1 MDKNKK
7 EKFSISIILIWILT
21 AIAVGLALISLIG
34 LIISRNQKVKKSFLE
49 TIKDKT
55 GIEIQDIKISSFPL
69 TYIADLEIK
78 GAKFGNLYINQIS
91 ISLPKKI
98 VLKKLEVGNDFISD
112 EIKIVGNR
120 IELNKSKFIII
131 KSSKKTE
138 IPDLKILC
146 EIKEKL
152 FQSKTW
158 DIFLFS
164 QDFIGINVIANDSE
178 IIEENFKANIEKISA
193 NIKHGTINGEAKGK
207 ISISNLGLIGKVNAK
222 KKEDEII
229 DTDLKFFSYTEIF
242 GGGGEISFYSEIFS
256 GSIDFSFFL
265 CKESELEFKAKSE
278 ISFGISN
285 QDIEAD
291 GNILSKIEGKLK
303 DKKISLDISFNMQSE
318 NLKIYQENIGKAFIS
333 GEARIHEGKIYGSGE
348 LKVDAIEKLEFSSEY
363 SPKDKKGN
371 INFFSSI
378 DLSKSRILKKSEGK
392 IKLSGKIGFPDI
404 KGKFDVDAKNGEIEN
419 ILKIQRTLGSIDIEN
434 GILKI
439 SAVAYNEESK
449 LIIKGNFNPKNLE
462 ASAKIEVAKSKLSD
476 LLKMIN
482 VDVPFDSYVKSDD
495 LKFDLYKN
503 TIKLDGNAYAENF
516 EIISEKIRCANANI
530 KTEIDFEG
538 NYSVKIEGVGFDG
551 VIICPEYY
559 PDLENNELSKASKF
573 SFDATVNKKIID
585 VSLEGLYN
593 LEDLDIT
600 PFKMRGKAEFKGKVI
615 RNHKNIESSIDIK
628 SENFKIEDYMV
639 SSSCVIGKIE
649 YRENKVFVSGE
660 TCENFLFDIAY
671 NPKKEEIFGEI
682 KKSDTEIKFLGDQIQ
697 AKGDIKTLAEIVPL
711 LSGNEGLFLA
721 NYKIKE
727 KRGDISF
734 SSPKFLIGNFILT
747 DLKASSQ
754 IKENSLD
761 FKANAKYLE
770 EELEAEGKYNLKN
783 KDIDLKINLKGF
795 AGIPLKGDIKV
806 AGNILSPYVSGNLT
820 VENVD
825 LTEKTIAKV
834 RSYIKYGGEVELDEK
849 FELKEEEH
857 ERKPNKGEK
866 RGTINLVLNMKNIS
880 TKYDIIST
888 NLSGRIHVHG
898 NLDSPKVSGI
908 LEIKDGS
915 AQIAEVEF
923 KQIKGIGIIEGEK
936 VFLNIQGQAEVITFE
951 NEKYQINIRM
961 IGNLESLNFH
971 LTSKPSLPQSDIMC
985 ILVLLRKCKSVEDYK
1000 GVLEVAVYR
1009 GLYLISK
1016 KLEENI
1022 GIEST
1027 KARPFFTPTEFGFIG
1042 KTYGLN
1048 FTFSHNVFEGVNKFS
1063 LSREISDSVFMTLG
1077 WDNKKYGYSLLGNI
1091 GNLGLDL
1098 KTIRRF

>member
-1 MDKNKK
+1 VDKNKK
-7 EKFSISIILIWILT
+7 EKFPISIIFIWILT

-34 LIISRNQKVKKSFLE
+34 LIISKNQKVKKSFLN

-78 GAKFGNLYINQIS
+78 QAKFGNLHINQIS

-98 VLKKLEVGNDFISD
+98 VLKKLELGNDFISE
-112 EIKIVGNR
+112 EIKINGNK
-120 IELNKSKFIII
+120 IELNNSKLII
-131 KSSKKTE
+131 KSSEKSE

-146 EIKEKL
+146 EIKEKIS
-152 FQSKTW
+152 QSKIW

-164 QDFIGINVIANDSE
+164 QNFIGFNINANNSEVIE
-178 IIEENFKANIEKISA
+178 KNFKANIQKISA
-193 NIKHGTINGEAKGK
+193 NVEQATINGEAKGK
-207 ISISNLGLIGKVNAK
+207 ISISNLGLIEKEK
-222 KKEDEII
+222 KRENEII
-229 DTDLKFFSYTEIF
+229 DANLKFFSYIESF
-242 GGGGEISFYSEIFS
+242 GGGGEISFNSEIFS
-256 GSIDFSFFL
+256 GSTDFSFFL
-265 CKESELEFKAKSE
+265 CKEAELEFKAKSD
-278 ISFGISN
+278 ISFGISK
-285 QDIEAD
+285 QDIELD
-291 GNILSKIEGKLK
+291 GNILSKLEGKLK
-303 DKKISLDISFNMQSE
+303 DKKISLDISFNVQSE
-318 NLKIYQENIGKAFIS
+318 NLKIYQENIGEVFFS
-333 GEARIHEGKIYGSGE
+333 GEAHIREDKIYGSGE
-348 LKVDAIEKLEFSSEY
+348 LKADAIEKLEFSSEY

-378 DLSKSRILKKSEGK
+378 DLSKSKILKKSDGK
-392 IKLSGKIGFPDI
+392 IKLSGKIGFPYI
-404 KGKFDVDAKNGEIEN
+404 KGKLDVDAKDSEIEN
-419 ILKIQRTLGSIDIEN
+419 IFKIQRTLGNIDIEN
-434 GILKI
+434 GILQI
-439 SAVAYNEESK
+439 SAFTYNEESK
-449 LIIKGNFNPKNLE
+449 FIIKGNFNPKNLE
-462 ASAKIEVAKSKLSD
+462 ASAKIQVAKSKLSD
-476 LLKMIN
+476 LLKTIN
-482 VDVPFDSYVKSDD
+482 VDVPFDGYVKSDNIR
-495 LKFDLYKN
+495 FNLYKN
-503 TIKLDGNAYAENF
+503 TIKLDGIAYTENF

-530 KTEIDFEG
+530 KTEVDFEG
-538 NYSVKIEGVGFDG
+538 NYNVKIAGVGFDG

-559 PDLENNELSKASKF
+559 SDFENNELSKASKVF
-573 SFDATVNKKIID
+573 FDATVNQKIID

-593 LEDLDIT
+593 LEDIDIT

-615 RNHKNIESSIDIK
+615 SDHKNIESSIDMK
-628 SENFKIEDYMV
+628 SEDFQIEDYAV

-649 YRENKVFVSGE
+649 YKENKVFISGQ

-682 KKSDTEIKFLGDQIQ
+682 KKDDTEIKFLGDQIQ
-697 AKGDIKTLAEIVPL
+697 AKGEIKTLSEIVPL
-711 LSGNEGLFLA
+711 ISGNEGSFLA

-727 KRGDISF
+727 KKGDISL
-734 SSPKFLIGNFILT
+734 SAPKFLIGNFILT

-754 IKENSLD
+754 IKENILD

-806 AGNILSPYVSGNLT
+806 AGNISSPYVSGNFT

-825 LTEKTIAKV
+825 LTEKTLAKI
-834 RSYIKYGGEVELDEK
+834 RSYLKYGGESSEK
-849 FELKEEEH
+849 FDRKEEEQ
-857 ERKPNKGEK
+857 ERESNEGKKQ
-866 RGTINLVLNMKNIS
+866 GTINLVLNMKNVS
-880 TKYDIIST
+880 LKYDIIST
-888 NLSGRIHVHG
+888 NLSGRIHVYG

-915 AQIAEVEF
+915 VPIAEVEF
-923 KQIKGIGIIEGEK
+923 KQIKGMGIIEGEK

-971 LTSKPSLPQSDIMC
+971 LTSKPSLPQNDIMC

-1022 GIEST
+1022 GIAST
-1027 KARPFFTPTEFGFIG
+1027 NARPFFTPTEFGIMG
-1042 KTYGLN
+1042 KAYGLN
-1048 FTFSHNVFEGVNKFS
+1048 FTFSQNIFEGVNKFS
-1063 LSREISDSVFMTLG
+1063 LSREISDNIFTTLS
-1077 WDNKKYGYSLLGNI
+1077 WDNKKYGYSLLGNV
-1091 GNLGLDL
+1091 GNFGLDV

>member
-1 MDKNKK
+1 VDKNKK
-7 EKFSISIILIWILT
+7 EKFPISIIFIWILT

-34 LIISRNQKVKKSFLE
+34 LIISKNQKVKKSFLN

-69 TYIADLEIK
+69 TYIADLDIQGIK
-78 GAKFGNLYINQIS
+78 IAKSNIYINQIL

-98 VLKKLEVGNDFISD
+98 VLKKLELGNDFIS
-112 EIKIVGNR
+112 EELKINGNK
-120 IELNKSKFIII
+120 IELNNSKLII
-131 KSSKKTE
+131 KSSEKSE

-146 EIKEKL
+146 EIKEKIS
-152 FQSKTW
+152 QSKIW

-164 QDFIGINVIANDSE
+164 QNLIGFNINANNSEVIE
-178 IIEENFKANIEKISA
+178 KNFKANIQKISA
-193 NIKHGTINGEAKGK
+193 NVEQATINGEAKGK
-207 ISISNLGLIGKVNAK
+207 ISISNLGLIEKEK
-222 KKEDEII
+222 KRENEII
-229 DTDLKFFSYTEIF
+229 DANLKFFSYIESF
-242 GGGGEISFYSEIFS
+242 GGGGEIIFKSETLS
-256 GSIDFSFFL
+256 GSTDFSFFL
-265 CKESELEFKAKSE
+265 CKEVELEFKAKSD
-278 ISFGISN
+278 ISFGISK
-285 QDIEAD
+285 QDIELD
-291 GNILSKIEGKLK
+291 GNILAKLEGKLK
-303 DKKISLDISFNMQSE
+303 DKKISLDISFNVQSE
-318 NLKIYQENIGKAFIS
+318 NLKIYQENIGEVFLS
-333 GEARIHEGKIYGSGE
+333 GEAHIREDKIYGSGE
-348 LKVDAIEKLEFSSEY
+348 LKSDAIEKLEFSSEY

-378 DLSKSRILKKSEGK
+378 DLSKSKILKKSDGK
-392 IKLSGKIGFPDI
+392 IKLSGKIGFPYI
-404 KGKFDVDAKNGEIEN
+404 KGKLDVDAKDSEIEN
-419 ILKIQRTLGSIDIEN
+419 IFKIQRTLGNIDIEN

-449 LIIKGNFNPKNLE
+449 FIIKGNFNPKNLE

-476 LLKMIN
+476 LLKTIN
-482 VDVPFDSYVKSDD
+482 VDVPFDGYVKSDD
-495 LKFDLYKN
+495 LKFNLYKN
-503 TIKLDGNAYAENF
+503 KVKINSYAYGENF

-530 KTEIDFEG
+530 KTEVDFEG
-538 NYSVKIEGVGFDG
+538 NYNVKIEGVGFDG

-559 PDLENNELSKASKF
+559 SDFENSELSKASKF
-573 SFDATVNKKIID
+573 FFDATINQKTID

-593 LEDLDIT
+593 LEDIDIT

-615 RNHKNIESSIDIK
+615 SDHKNIESSIDIK
-628 SENFKIEDYMV
+628 SENFKIEDYAV

-649 YRENKVFVSGE
+649 YKENKVFVSGE

-682 KKSDTEIKFLGDQIQ
+682 KKGETEIKFLGDQIQ
-697 AKGDIKTLAEIVPL
+697 AKGEIKTLSEIIPL
-711 LSGNEGLFLA
+711 ISGNEGSFFA

-727 KRGDISF
+727 KKGDISL
-734 SSPKFLIGNFILT
+734 SAPKFLIGNFILT

-754 IKENSLD
+754 IKENILD

-806 AGNILSPYVSGNLT
+806 AGNISSPYVSGNLT
-820 VENVD
+820 IENVD
-825 LTEKTIAKV
+825 LTEKTLAKI
-834 RSYIKYGGEVELDEK
+834 RSYLKYGGESSEK
-849 FELKEEEH
+849 FDRKEEEQ
-857 ERKPNKGEK
+857 ERESNEGKKQ
-866 RGTINLVLNMKNIS
+866 GTINLVLNMKNVS
-880 TKYDIIST
+880 LKYDIIST
-888 NLSGRIHVHG
+888 NLSGRIHVYG

-915 AQIAEVEF
+915 VPIAEVEF
-923 KQIKGIGIIEGEK
+923 KQIKGMGIIEGEK
-936 VFLNIQGQAEVITFE
+936 LFLNIQGQAEVITFE

-971 LTSKPSLPQSDIMC
+971 LTSKPSLPQNDIMC

-1022 GIEST
+1022 GIAST
-1027 KARPFFTPTEFGFIG
+1027 NARPFFTPTEFGIMG
-1042 KTYGLN
+1042 KAYGLN
-1048 FTFSHNVFEGVNKFS
+1048 FTFSQNIFEGVNKFS
-1063 LSREISDSVFMTLG
+1063 LSREISDNIFTTLS
-1077 WDNKKYGYSLLGNI
+1077 WDNKKYGYSLLGNV
-1091 GNLGLDL
+1091 GNLGLDV

>member
-7 EKFSISIILIWILT
+7 KEKLSISIIFIWILT

-34 LIISRNQKVKKSFLE
+34 LIISRNQKVKKSLLE

-55 GIEIQDIKISSFPL
+55 KIEIQDIKISSFPL
-69 TYIADLEIK
+69 TYTVDLEIK

-98 VLKKLEVGNDFISD
+98 ALKKLEVGNNFTSD
-112 EIKIVGNR
+112 EIKIAGNR
-120 IELNKSKFIII
+120 IELNSSKLII

-158 DIFLFS
+158 DIFSFS
-164 QDFIGINVIANDSE
+164 QKFVGINIIANNSE
-178 IIEENFKANIEKISA
+178 IIEENFKANIEKIST
-193 NIKHGTINGEAKGK
+193 NIKHATINGEAKGK
-207 ISISNLGLIGKVNAK
+207 IFISNLGLVGKANAK
-222 KKEDEII
+222 KEMDEII
-229 DTDLKFFSYTEIF
+229 DADLKFFSYTESF
-242 GGGGEISFYSEIFS
+242 GGGGEIRFYSEIFF
-256 GSIDFSFFL
+256 GSADFSFFL
-265 CKESELEFKAKSE
+265 CEESELEFKVKSD

-285 QDIEAD
+285 QDIQAN
-291 GNILSKIEGKLK
+291 GNILSKVEGKLK

-318 NLKIYQENIGKAFIS
+318 NLKIYQENIGETFLS
-333 GEARIHEGKIYGSGE
+333 GEAHIREGKIYGNGE

-378 DLSKSRILKKSEGK
+378 DLSKSRILKESEGK

-404 KGKFDVDAKNGEIEN
+404 KGKFDVDAKNGEIQN
-419 ILKIQRTLGSIDIEN
+419 ILKIQRTLGSIDIQN
-434 GILKI
+434 SILKI

-449 LIIKGNFNPKNLE
+449 FIIKGSFNPKNLE

-476 LLKMIN
+476 LLKTIN
-482 VDVPFDSYVKSDD
+482 VDFPFDGYVKSDE
-495 LKFDLYKN
+495 LKFNLYKN

-516 EIISEKIRCANANI
+516 EIISEKIRCVNANI
-530 KTEIDFEG
+530 KTEVDFEG
-538 NYSVKIEGVGFDG
+538 NYNVKIEGVGFDG

-559 PDLENNELSKASKF
+559 SDLENSELSKASKF
-573 SFDATVNKKIID
+573 FLDATVNKKIID

-593 LEDLDIT
+593 LEDIDIT
-600 PFKMRGKAEFKGKVI
+600 PFKMKGKAEFKGKVI
-615 RNHKNIESSIDIK
+615 SDHKNIESSVDIK
-628 SENFKIEDYMV
+628 SENLRIEDYAV

-697 AKGDIKTLAEIVPL
+697 AKGEIKTLSEIVPL
-711 LSGNEGLFLA
+711 ISGTEGFFLA

-727 KRGDISF
+727 KRGDVSL

-754 IKENSLD
+754 IKENILD

-806 AGNILSPYVSGNLT
+806 AGNISSPYVSGNLT
-820 VENVD
+820 VENFE
-825 LTEKTIAKV
+825 LTEKTLAKV
-834 RSYIKYGGEVELDEK
+834 RSYIKYGGEVELNERFDV
-849 FELKEEEH
+849 KEEEP
-857 ERKPNKGEK
+857 ERKSNEGKK
-866 RGTINLVLNMKNIS
+866 QGTINLVVSMKNVSI
-880 TKYDIIST
+880 KYDIIST
-888 NLSGRIHVHG
+888 NLSGRIHIYG

-915 AQIAEVEF
+915 IPIAEVEF
-923 KQIKGIGIIEGEK
+923 KQIKGMGIIEGEK
-936 VFLNIQGQAEVITFE
+936 IFLNIQGQAEVITFE

-961 IGNLESLNFH
+961 IGNLDSLNFH
-971 LTSKPSLPQSDIMC
+971 LTSKPSLPQNDIMC

-1027 KARPFFTPTEFGFIG
+1027 NARPFFTPTEFGVIG
-1042 KTYGLN
+1042 RTYGLN
-1048 FTFSHNVFEGVNKFS
+1048 FTFSQNIFEGVNKFS
-1063 LSREISDSVFMTLG
+1063 LSRELSDNVYMTFG